1 MDERRLKSKIKN
13 KMSLLKVKNLNI
25 SYPTRKETIV
35 ASKDV
40 EFTLERGEI
49 LGIVGESGSGK
60 STIANAIIN
69 LIDPP
74 GEITSGSIK
83 IDNDELRD
91 NEELIQEIR
100 GKKIG
105 FVFQDPQTSLNPL
118 FKIKDQ
124 LIETIQTHLN
134 LDYQDAL
141 KKSIQLLEEVGIDNA
156 EKRIEDYPHQFSGG
170 MRQRVVIA
178 LAISCEPDLIIA
190 DEPTTALDV
199 SIQHQIL
206 ELLKDLTKKRNLGV
220 MIITHDMGVIA
231 ETTDKVI
238 VMRHGLIVEQG
249 DTKELLTNPKSNEAR
264 SLVISV
270 PPTNKKID
278 RFKLISP
285 DGKEITSDSKNL
297 TKNIIKTWGARE
309 NTNQKLLELSGV
321 TKIFDDKSLMS
332 NFSFGSKNETTTKV
346 VKAVDNV
353 SFELFEGETLG
364 LVGESGSGKSTIA
377 KIITGLVRPTNGEI
391 FYNNLSLY
399 NSKRKY
405 QIDKSRGQVQMIFQD
420 PYSSLNPRFKVRD
433 IISEPIRLFQKNISS
448 SELTKNLYDLIDIVG
463 MSRQSL
469 DRYPH
474 EFSGGQRQRISIARA
489 LATRPLL
496 LICDEP
502 TSALDVS
509 IQAQVLNLL
518 KDIQDELHLAMLFI
532 SHDLPVIRQMCN
544 RIVVLKNGIVCETK
558 ESEELF
564 NNPEH
569 PYTQELIRL
578 MPKIESII

>member
-1 MDERRLKSKIKN
+1 
-13 KMSLLKVKNLNI
+13 MSFLEVKNLDI

-35 ASKDV
+35 ASKNV

-74 GEITSGSIK
+74 GEITNGSIK
-83 IDNDELRD
+83 IDNNELRD
-91 NEELIQEIR
+91 NEELIQKIR

-134 LDYQDAL
+134 LGYQDAL
-141 KKSIQLLEEVGIDNA
+141 KKSIQLLKEVGIDNA

-199 SIQHQIL
+199 SIQYQIL

-220 MIITHDMGVIA
+220 IIITHDMGVIA
-231 ETTDKVI
+231 ETTNRVI
-238 VMRHGLIVEQG
+238 VMRDGLIVEQG

-297 TKNIIKTWGARE
+297 TKNIIKTWGIRE
-309 NTNQKLLELSGV
+309 NKNQKLLKLTDV
-321 TKIFDDKSLMS
+321 TKIFDDRSFAI
-332 NFSFGSKNETTTKV
+332 NISFGSKNESTDKV

-391 FYNNLSLY
+391 FYNNISLY
-399 NSKRKY
+399 NSNRKY
-405 QIDKSRGQVQMIFQD
+405 QIDKSRGQIQMIFQD

-433 IISEPIRLFQKNISS
+433 IISEPIKFFQKNISRN
-448 SELTKNLYDLIDIVG
+448 ELAQNVYDLIDIVG
-463 MSRQSL
+463 MTRQSL

-489 LATRPLL
+489 LATRPRL

-509 IQAQVLNLL
+509 IQAQILNLL
-518 KDIQDELHLAMLFI
+518 KDIQDELHMTILFI

-544 RIVVLKNGIVCETK
+544 RIVVLKNGSVCETK
-558 ESEELF
+558 ETEELF

>member
-1 MDERRLKSKIKN
+1 
-13 KMSLLKVKNLNI
+13 MSLLEIKNLNI
-25 SYPTRKETIV
+25 SYKTRKETIV
-35 ASKDV
+35 ASSNV
-40 EFTLERGEI
+40 NFTLERGEI

-74 GEITSGSIK
+74 GQITGGTIK
-83 IDNDELRD
+83 VDNKELQN
-91 NEELIQEIR
+91 NEEIIQQIR

-134 LDYQDAL
+134 LSHDEAL
-141 KKSIQLLEEVGIDNA
+141 KKSINLLEEVGIENA
-156 EKRIEDYPHQFSGG
+156 TKRIEDYPHQFSGG

-199 SIQHQIL
+199 SIQYQIL
-206 ELLKDLTKKRNLGV
+206 ELLKELTKKRNLGV
-220 MIITHDMGVIA
+220 IIITHDMGVIA
-231 ETTDKVI
+231 ETTNKVI

-249 DTKELLTNPKSNEAR
+249 NTKDLLTNPKSSEAR

-270 PPTNKKID
+270 PPTNKKIE

-285 DGKEITSDSKNL
+285 DGSEITSSSANL
-297 TKNIIKTWGARE
+297 TKNIIKTWGVRK
-309 NTNQKLLELSGV
+309 NTNQKLLEV
-321 TKIFDDKSLMS
+321 KKITKIFDDQSI
-332 NFSFGSKNETTTKV
+332 SFRKKIDENA
-346 VKAVDNV
+346 VKAVNNV
-353 SFELFEGETLG
+353 SFKLFEGETLG

-377 KIITGLVRPTNGEI
+377 KIITGLVRPSFGELEYNG
-391 FYNNLSLY
+391 LSLY
-399 NSKRKY
+399 NSRGKY
-405 QIDKSRGQVQMIFQD
+405 QIDKSRGQIQMIFQD
-420 PYSSLNPRFKVRD
+420 PYSSLNPRFKVKQ
-433 IISEPIRLFQKNISS
+433 IIAEPIKFFQKGITRNDL
-448 SELTKNLYDLIDIVG
+448 EQNVNDLIDIVG
-463 MSRQSL
+463 MTRKSL

-489 LATRPLL
+489 LATRPRL

-509 IQAQVLNLL
+509 IQAQILNLL
-518 KDIQDELHLAMLFI
+518 KDIQDELHLTILFI

-544 RIVVLKNGIVCETK
+544 RIIVLKNGIVCESNDTETLFNDPLHDYTK
-558 ESEELF
+558 E
-564 NNPEH
+564 
-569 PYTQELIRL
+569 LIKL

>member
-1 MDERRLKSKIKN
+1 
-13 KMSLLKVKNLNI
+13 MSFLEVKNLNI

-83 IDNDELRD
+83 IDNYELRD
-91 NEELIQEIR
+91 NEELIQKIR

-134 LDYQDAL
+134 LNYQDAL

-220 MIITHDMGVIA
+220 IIITHDMGVIA

-278 RFKLISP
+278 RFRLISP

-297 TKNIIKTWGARE
+297 TKKIIKTWGVRE
-309 NTNQKLLELSGV
+309 KNKDKKVLQLTGV
-321 TKIFDDKSLMS
+321 TKIFDDKSLIS
-332 NFSFGSKNETTTKV
+332 NFSFGSKNESTNKV
-346 VKAVDNV
+346 EKAVDNV

-377 KIITGLVRPTNGEI
+377 KIITGLVRPSIGEI
-391 FYNNLSLY
+391 FYNDISLY
-399 NSKRKY
+399 NLKRKY
-405 QIDKSRGQVQMIFQD
+405 QIYKSRGQIQMIFQD

-433 IISEPIRLFQKNISS
+433 IISEPIKLFQKNISKN
-448 SELTKNLYDLIDIVG
+448 ELTQNIYDLIDIVG
-463 MSRQSL
+463 MTRQSL

-489 LATRPLL
+489 LATRPSL

-518 KDIQDELHLAMLFI
+518 KDIQDELHLTMLFI

-544 RIVVLKNGIVCETK
+544 RIVVLKNGSICETK

-564 NNPEH
+564 NNPSH
-569 PYTQELIRL
+569 PYTKELIRL

>member
-1 MDERRLKSKIKN
+1 
-13 KMSLLKVKNLNI
+13 MSFLEVKNLNI

-83 IDNDELRD
+83 IDNYELRD
-91 NEELIQEIR
+91 NEELIQKIR

-134 LDYQDAL
+134 LNYQDAL

-220 MIITHDMGVIA
+220 IIITHDMGVIA

-238 VMRHGLIVEQG
+238 VMRHGVIVEQG
-249 DTKELLTNPKSNEAR
+249 ATKELLTNPKSNEAR

-278 RFKLISP
+278 RFRLISP

-297 TKNIIKTWGARE
+297 TKKIIKTWGVRE
-309 NTNQKLLELSGV
+309 KNKDKKVLQLTGV
-321 TKIFDDKSLMS
+321 TKIFDDKSLIS
-332 NFSFGSKNETTTKV
+332 NFSFGSKNESTNKV
-346 VKAVDNV
+346 EKAVDNV

-377 KIITGLVRPTNGEI
+377 KIITGLVGPSNGEI
-391 FYNNLSLY
+391 FYNDISLY

-405 QIDKSRGQVQMIFQD
+405 QIDKSRGQIQMIFQD

-433 IISEPIRLFQKNISS
+433 IISEPIKLFQKNIKKN
-448 SELTKNLYDLIDIVG
+448 ELTQNIYDLIDIVG
-463 MSRQSL
+463 MTRQSL

-489 LATRPLL
+489 LATRPSL

-518 KDIQDELHLAMLFI
+518 KDIQDELHLTMLFI

-544 RIVVLKNGIVCETK
+544 RIVVLKNGSICETK

-564 NNPEH
+564 NNPTH
-569 PYTQELIRL
+569 PYTKELIRL

>member
-1 MDERRLKSKIKN
+1 
-13 KMSLLKVKNLNI
+13 MSLLKVKNLNI

-74 GEITSGSIK
+74 GEITDGSIK
-83 IDNDELRD
+83 IDDNELRG
-91 NEELIQEIR
+91 NEEVIQKIR
-100 GKKIG
+100 GRKIG

-124 LIETIQTHLN
+124 LIETIQTHLD
-134 LDYQDAL
+134 LDYQEAL
-141 KKSIQLLEEVGIDNA
+141 KRSIQLLEEVGIDNA

-199 SIQHQIL
+199 SIQYQIL

-220 MIITHDMGVIA
+220 IIITHDMGVIA
-231 ETTDKVI
+231 ETTNKVI
-238 VMRHGLIVEQG
+238 VMRYGVIVEQG
-249 DTKELLTNPKSNEAR
+249 DTKELLTNPKSTEAR

-285 DGKEITSDSKNL
+285 EGKEITSDSKNL
-297 TKNIIKTWGARE
+297 TKNIIKTWGVRE
-309 NTNQKLLELSGV
+309 NTNQKLLELTDVS
-321 TKIFDDKSLMS
+321 KIFDDKSMATS
-332 NFSFGSKNETTTKV
+332 FSFASTKNNNEKV
-346 VKAVDNV
+346 VKAVDDV

-377 KIITGLVRPTNGEI
+377 KIITGLVRPTSGEVL
-391 FYNNLSLY
+391 YKNLSLY

-405 QIDKSRGQVQMIFQD
+405 QIEKSRGQIQMIFQD

-433 IISEPIRLFQKNISS
+433 IISEPIKLFQKNISS
-448 SELTKNLYDLIDIVG
+448 SELKQNLHDLIDIVG

-489 LATRPLL
+489 LASRPRL

-518 KDIQDELHLAMLFI
+518 KDIQDELHLTMLFI

-544 RIVVLKNGIVCETK
+544 RIIVLKNGMVCETK

-569 PYTQELIRL
+569 SYTQELIRL

>member
-1 MDERRLKSKIKN
+1 
-13 KMSLLKVKNLNI
+13 MSFLEVKNLNI

-83 IDNDELRD
+83 MDNNELRD
-91 NEELIQEIR
+91 NEELIQKIR

-118 FKIKDQ
+118 FRIKDQ

-134 LDYQDAL
+134 LNYQDAL

-220 MIITHDMGVIA
+220 IIITHDMGVIA
-231 ETTDKVI
+231 ETTDRVI

-278 RFKLISP
+278 RFRLISP
-285 DGKEITSDSKNL
+285 DGKEITADSKNL
-297 TKNIIKTWGARE
+297 TKKIIKTWGVRE
-309 NTNQKLLELSGV
+309 KNKNKKILQLTAV
-321 TKIFDDKSLMS
+321 TKIFDDKSLVS
-332 NFSFGSKNETTTKV
+332 NFSFGSKAESTNKV
-346 VKAVDNV
+346 EKAVDNV

-377 KIITGLVRPTNGEI
+377 KIITGLVGPSNGEI
-391 FYNNLSLY
+391 FYNDISLY

-405 QIDKSRGQVQMIFQD
+405 QIDKSRGQIQMIFQD

-433 IISEPIRLFQKNISS
+433 IISEPIKLFQKNINKN
-448 SELTKNLYDLIDIVG
+448 ELTQNMYDLIDIVG
-463 MSRQSL
+463 MTRQSL

-489 LATRPLL
+489 LATRPRL

-518 KDIQDELHLAMLFI
+518 KDIQDELHLTMLFI

-544 RIVVLKNGIVCETK
+544 RIVVLKNGSVCETK
-558 ESEELF
+558 ETEELF

-569 PYTQELIRL
+569 PYTKELIRL

>member
-1 MDERRLKSKIKN
+1 
-13 KMSLLKVKNLNI
+13 MSFLEVKNLDI

-35 ASKDV
+35 ASKNV

-74 GEITSGSIK
+74 GEITNGSIK
-83 IDNDELRD
+83 IDNNELRD
-91 NEELIQEIR
+91 NEELIQKIR

-118 FKIKDQ
+118 FKIKEQ

-134 LDYQDAL
+134 LGYQDAL
-141 KKSIQLLEEVGIDNA
+141 KKSIQLLKEVGIDNA

-199 SIQHQIL
+199 SIQYQIL

-220 MIITHDMGVIA
+220 IIITHDMGVIA
-231 ETTDKVI
+231 ETTNKVI
-238 VMRHGLIVEQG
+238 VMRDGLIVEQG

-297 TKNIIKTWGARE
+297 TKNIIKTWGIRE
-309 NTNQKLLELSGV
+309 NKNQKLLKLTDV
-321 TKIFDDKSLMS
+321 TKIFDDRSLAI
-332 NFSFGSKNETTTKV
+332 NISFGSKNESTDKV

-391 FYNNLSLY
+391 FYNNISLY
-399 NSKRKY
+399 NSNRKY
-405 QIDKSRGQVQMIFQD
+405 QIDKSRGQIQMIFQD

-433 IISEPIRLFQKNISS
+433 IISEPIKFFQKNISHN
-448 SELTKNLYDLIDIVG
+448 ELTQNVYDLIDIVG
-463 MSRQSL
+463 MTRQSL

-489 LATRPLL
+489 LATRPRL

-509 IQAQVLNLL
+509 IQAQILNLL
-518 KDIQDELHLAMLFI
+518 KDIQDELHMTILFI

-544 RIVVLKNGIVCETK
+544 RIVVLKNGSVCETK
-558 ESEELF
+558 ETEELF

>member
-1 MDERRLKSKIKN
+1 
-13 KMSLLKVKNLNI
+13 MSLLEVKNLNI

-74 GEITSGSIK
+74 GEITGGSIK
-83 IDNDELRD
+83 IDNNELRD
-91 NEELIQEIR
+91 NEELIQKMR

-141 KKSIQLLEEVGIDNA
+141 KKSIQLLKEVGIDNA
-156 EKRIEDYPHQFSGG
+156 EQRIEDYPHQFSGG

-199 SIQHQIL
+199 SIQYQIL
-206 ELLKDLTKKRNLGV
+206 ELLKDLAKKRNLGV
-220 MIITHDMGVIA
+220 IIITHDMGVIA
-231 ETTDKVI
+231 ETTNKVI
-238 VMRHGLIVEQG
+238 VMRYGVIVEQG
-249 DTKELLTNPKSNEAR
+249 DTKELLTNPKSTEAR

-285 DGKEITSDSKNL
+285 EGKEITSDSKSL
-297 TKNIIKTWGARE
+297 TKNIIRTWGVRE
-309 NTNQKLLELSGV
+309 NTNQKLLELTGV
-321 TKIFDDKSLMS
+321 TKIFDDRPLAI
-332 NFSFGSKNETTTKV
+332 NISFGSKNESTDKV

-391 FYNNLSLY
+391 FYNNVSLY
-399 NSKRKY
+399 NSNRKY
-405 QIDKSRGQVQMIFQD
+405 QIDKSRGQIQMIFQD

-433 IISEPIRLFQKNISS
+433 IISEPIKFFQKNISS
-448 SELTKNLYDLIDIVG
+448 NELTQNVYDLIDIVG
-463 MSRQSL
+463 MTRQSL

-489 LATRPLL
+489 LATRPRL

-509 IQAQVLNLL
+509 IQAQILNLL
-518 KDIQDELHLAMLFI
+518 KDIQDELHLTILFI

-544 RIVVLKNGIVCETK
+544 RIVVLKNGSVCETK

>member
-1 MDERRLKSKIKN
+1 
-13 KMSLLKVKNLNI
+13 MSLLQVTNLNI

-40 EFTLERGEI
+40 EFNLERGEI

-74 GEITSGSIK
+74 GEITGGSIK
-83 IDNDELRD
+83 IDDNELRS
-91 NEELIQEIR
+91 NEDVIQKYR

-134 LDYQDAL
+134 LDYQEAL

-156 EKRIEDYPHQFSGG
+156 EERIEDYPHQFSGG

-199 SIQHQIL
+199 SIQYQIL

-220 MIITHDMGVIA
+220 IIITHDMGVIA
-231 ETTDKVI
+231 ETTNKVI
-238 VMRHGLIVEQG
+238 VMRYGVIVEQG
-249 DTKELLTNPKSNEAR
+249 DTKELLTNPKSTEAR

-297 TKNIIKTWGARE
+297 TKNIIKTWGVRE
-309 NTNQKLLELSGV
+309 NNNQKLLELSEV
-321 TKIFDDKSLMS
+321 TKIFDEQTMASS
-332 NFSFGSKNETTTKV
+332 FRFGSKNDTNDKA
-346 VKAVDNV
+346 VKAVNDV
-353 SFELFEGETLG
+353 SFELYEGETLG

-405 QIDKSRGQVQMIFQD
+405 QIENSRGQIQMIFQD

-433 IISEPIRLFQKNISS
+433 IIAEPIKLFQKNISK
-448 SELTKNLYDLIDIVG
+448 SELIQNTHDLIDIVG
-463 MSRQSL
+463 MTRQSL

-489 LATRPLL
+489 LATRPRLL
-496 LICDEP
+496 VCDEP

-509 IQAQVLNLL
+509 IQAQILNLL
-518 KDIQDELHLAMLFI
+518 KDIQDELHLTMLFI

-544 RIVVLKNGIVCETK
+544 RIVVLKNGSVCETK

-564 NNPEH
+564 NAPDH

-578 MPKIESII
+578 MPKIESIV

>member
-1 MDERRLKSKIKN
+1 
-13 KMSLLKVKNLNI
+13 MSFLEVKNLNI

-83 IDNDELRD
+83 IDNYELRD
-91 NEELIQEIR
+91 NEELIQKIR

-134 LDYQDAL
+134 LNYQDAL

-199 SIQHQIL
+199 SIQYQIL

-220 MIITHDMGVIA
+220 IIITHDMGVIA

-278 RFKLISP
+278 RFRLISP

-297 TKNIIKTWGARE
+297 TKKIIKTWGVRE
-309 NTNQKLLELSGV
+309 KNKDKKVLQLTGV
-321 TKIFDDKSLMS
+321 TKIFDDKSLIS
-332 NFSFGSKNETTTKV
+332 NFSFGSKNESTNIV
-346 VKAVDNV
+346 EKAVDNV

-377 KIITGLVRPTNGEI
+377 KIITGLVRPSNGEI
-391 FYNNLSLY
+391 FYNDISLY
-399 NSKRKY
+399 NLKRKY
-405 QIDKSRGQVQMIFQD
+405 QIDKSRGQIQMIFQD

-433 IISEPIRLFQKNISS
+433 IISEPIKLFQKNINKN
-448 SELTKNLYDLIDIVG
+448 ELTQNLYDLIDIVG

-489 LATRPLL
+489 LATRPSL

-518 KDIQDELHLAMLFI
+518 KDIQDELHLTMLFI

-544 RIVVLKNGIVCETK
+544 RIVVLKNGSICETK

-569 PYTQELIRL
+569 QYTKELIRL

>member
-1 MDERRLKSKIKN
+1 
-13 KMSLLKVKNLNI
+13 MSFLEVKNLNI

-83 IDNDELRD
+83 MDNNELRD
-91 NEELIQEIR
+91 NEELIQKIR

-141 KKSIQLLEEVGIDNA
+141 KKSIHLLEEVGIDNA

-199 SIQHQIL
+199 IIQYQIL

-220 MIITHDMGVIA
+220 IIITHDMGVIA

-249 DTKELLTNPKSNEAR
+249 DTKELLKNPKSNEAR

-278 RFKLISP
+278 RFRLISP

-297 TKNIIKTWGARE
+297 TKKIIKTWGVRE
-309 NTNQKLLELSGV
+309 KNKDKKVLQLAGV
-321 TKIFDDKSLMS
+321 TKISDDKSLIS
-332 NFSFGSKNETTTKV
+332 NFSFGSKNESTNKV
-346 VKAVDNV
+346 EKAVDNV

-391 FYNNLSLY
+391 FYNNISLY
-399 NSKRKY
+399 NSNRKY
-405 QIDKSRGQVQMIFQD
+405 QIDKSRGQIQMIFQD

-433 IISEPIRLFQKNISS
+433 IISEPIKLFQKNINKN
-448 SELTKNLYDLIDIVG
+448 ELTQNLYDLIDIVG
-463 MSRQSL
+463 MTRQSL

-489 LATRPLL
+489 LATRPRL

-544 RIVVLKNGIVCETK
+544 RIVVLTNGSVCETK

>member
-1 MDERRLKSKIKN
+1 
-13 KMSLLKVKNLNI
+13 MSFLEVKNLNI

-83 IDNDELRD
+83 IDNYELRD
-91 NEELIQEIR
+91 NEELIQKIR

-134 LDYQDAL
+134 LNYQDAL

-220 MIITHDMGVIA
+220 IIITHDMGVIA

-278 RFKLISP
+278 RFRLISP

-297 TKNIIKTWGARE
+297 TKKIIKAWGVRE
-309 NTNQKLLELSGV
+309 KNKDKKVLQLAGV
-321 TKIFDDKSLMS
+321 TKIFDDKSLIS
-332 NFSFGSKNETTTKV
+332 NFSFGSKNESTNKV
-346 VKAVDNV
+346 EKAVDNV

-377 KIITGLVRPTNGEI
+377 KIITGLVRPSNGEI
-391 FYNNLSLY
+391 FYNDISLY
-399 NSKRKY
+399 NLKRKY
-405 QIDKSRGQVQMIFQD
+405 QIDKSRGQIQMIFQD

-433 IISEPIRLFQKNISS
+433 IISEPIKLFQKNINKN
-448 SELTKNLYDLIDIVG
+448 ELTQNLYDLIDIVG

-489 LATRPLL
+489 LATRPSL

-518 KDIQDELHLAMLFI
+518 KDIQDELHLTMLFI

-544 RIVVLKNGIVCETK
+544 RIVVLKNGSICETK

-569 PYTQELIRL
+569 QYTKELIRL

>member
-1 MDERRLKSKIKN
+1 
-13 KMSLLKVKNLNI
+13 
-25 SYPTRKETIV
+25 
-35 ASKDV
+35 
-40 EFTLERGEI
+40 LERGEI

-83 IDNDELRD
+83 MDNNELRD
-91 NEELIQEIR
+91 NEELIQKIR

-118 FKIKDQ
+118 FRIKDQ

-134 LDYQDAL
+134 LNYQDAL

-220 MIITHDMGVIA
+220 IIITHDMGVIA
-231 ETTDKVI
+231 ETTDRVI

-278 RFKLISP
+278 RFRLISP
-285 DGKEITSDSKNL
+285 DGKEITADSKNL
-297 TKNIIKTWGARE
+297 TKKIIKTWGVRE
-309 NTNQKLLELSGV
+309 KNKNKKILQLTGV
-321 TKIFDDKSLMS
+321 TKIFDDKSLVN
-332 NFSFGSKNETTTKV
+332 NFSFGSKTESTNKV
-346 VKAVDNV
+346 EKAVDNV

-377 KIITGLVRPTNGEI
+377 KIITGLVGPSNGEI
-391 FYNNLSLY
+391 FYNDISLY

-405 QIDKSRGQVQMIFQD
+405 QIDKSRGQIQMIFQD

-433 IISEPIRLFQKNISS
+433 IISEPIKLFQKNINKN
-448 SELTKNLYDLIDIVG
+448 ELTQNMYDLIDIVG
-463 MSRQSL
+463 MTRQSL

-489 LATRPLL
+489 LATRPRL

-518 KDIQDELHLAMLFI
+518 KDIQDELHLTMLFI

-544 RIVVLKNGIVCETK
+544 RIVVLKNGSVCETK
-558 ESEELF
+558 ETEELF

-569 PYTQELIRL
+569 PYTKELIRL